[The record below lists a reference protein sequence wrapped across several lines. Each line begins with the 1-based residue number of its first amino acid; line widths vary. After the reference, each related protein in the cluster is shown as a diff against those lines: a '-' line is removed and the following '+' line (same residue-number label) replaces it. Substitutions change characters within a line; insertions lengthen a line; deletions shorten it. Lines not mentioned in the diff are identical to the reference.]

1 MNQNSIVSPAK
12 TRRSLVVCG
21 SLHLD
26 VVVDAPHLPRIDE
39 TVTGSSVNYVCGG
52 KGGNQAVAA
61 ALNGT
66 STAFVGCTGDDE
78 FGDRLTAHLQRN
90 NIDCSSLQKTSG
102 ASGMSVAIVNSN
114 GEYGAVIV
122 SASNLKINSD
132 SFEFPESTGLLLLQN
147 EIPDIVNSEFAQHA
161 NRLNIPVMLNAAPF
175 RTIPDRLEPLIDIL
189 IVNRVEAEQYF
200 NAHFASISDVV
211 AALNS
216 AESSI
221 NTIIV
226 TLAEGGLV
234 YRDNTGLVKMKS
246 AYPVDVVSTHG
257 AGDMFCGALASRI
270 IAGTALNE
278 ALDYAMAAA
287 AWHVSAMLAER
298 SNLNIQAINSLLAE
312 NA

>member
-12 TRRSLVVCG
+12 SQKSLVVCG

-39 TVTGSSVNYVCGG
+39 TVTGSSVNYICGG

-61 ALNGT
+61 ALNGA

-78 FGDRLTAHLQRN
+78 FGDRLTAHLRRN

-102 ASGMSVAIVNSN
+102 ASGMSVAIVDSN
-114 GEYGAVIV
+114 GDYGAVIV
-122 SASNLKINSD
+122 SASNLSINSH
-132 SFEFPESTGLLLLQN
+132 SFEFPESTGLLMLQN
-147 EIPDIVNSEFAQHA
+147 EIPDSVNSELAQRA
-161 NRLNIPVMLNAAPF
+161 NKLKIPVMFNAAPF
-175 RTIPDRLEPLIDIL
+175 RTISVRLEPLIDIL
-189 IVNRVEAEQYF
+189 ILNRVEAEQF
-200 NAHFASISDVV
+200 FAAHFASISDVV
-211 AALNS
+211 TALNTT
-216 AESSI
+216 ESSI

-234 YRDNTGLVKMKS
+234 YRDNTGHVENKS
-246 AYPVDVVSTHG
+246 AYPVDVISTHG

-270 IAGTALNE
+270 IAGATLNA

-287 AWHVSAMLAER
+287 AWHVSATLAER
-298 SNLNIQAINSLLAE
+298 SKIDIQAINCLLAK